1 MLDSILRLCLKPD
14 IAPIPEAAM
23 APFMTAVW
31 QKDRAAF
38 EKYPDGQFPRKT
50 DAELKAIY
58 DKMDRS
64 WFASR

>member
-1 MLDSILRLCLKPD
+1 
-14 IAPIPEAAM
+14 M